1 MTTLTETRVRKYAVE
16 NMLVLASTATN
27 PDVLWYLSQNVNQDV
42 RMKVGANVYT
52 SPETLAALAE
62 DELPVRMS
70 VANNPATPESVLD
83 SMFCSGVIIEDV
95 AIASNRNLSKEL
107 AYRIFSEGSVA
118 ARKTAAG
125 NPALLNYPEIAVLI
139 RKDINDSVKDAFGK
153 NPAVD
158 FFPVTH

>member
-16 NMLVLASTATN
+16 NMLVLASTVTN

-42 RMKVGANVYT
+42 RMKVAANVYT

-62 DELPVRMS
+62 DVLPVRMA
-70 VANNPATPESVLD
+70 VANNPSAPESVLD
-83 SMFCSGVIIEDV
+83 SMFHSGVIIEDV
-95 AIASNRNLSKEL
+95 AIASNRNLSEQL
-107 AYRIFSEGSVA
+107 AYRIFAEGSVA

-125 NPALLNYPEIAVLI
+125 NPALLNYPEIANLI
-139 RKDINDSVKDAFGK
+139 RKDDNASVKEAFSK